1 MARSFKFWVLRAP
14 LWRATGIMER
24 AGAAEDIGALTAL
37 ARYEAACAAA
47 LEGIAARGAALAPR
61 IARARAAVA
70 EAFGEAKRVEI
81 VAERR
86 AAEAHRR
93 RADG

>member
-1 MARSFKFWVLRAP
+1 
-14 LWRATGIMER
+14 
-24 AGAAEDIGALTAL
+24 
-37 ARYEAACAAA
+37 
-47 LEGIAARGAALAPR
+47 
-61 IARARAAVA
+61 VA